1 MPLQVKRAHD
11 VVTLASVA
19 AAGVTAGTN
28 TDSVRLPR
36 SMQAVSFVLDV
47 SAAAT
52 DVGDLLDVKVQTM
65 LDGVNWVDVIHF
77 TQVLGDGGAKRFV
90 AKLNANTAETLFLDA
105 VLAAGTTVRHLLGD
119 EWRVNYVVVNAG
131 AVDVAFTFSV
141 KACPM

>member
-1 MPLQVKRAHD
+1 MPLKVKGSHD
-11 VVTLASVA
+11 VVTVASVTSVA
-19 AAGVTAGTN
+19 TAGTN

-36 SMQAVSFVLDV
+36 SMQAVLLVFDV

-52 DVGDLLDVKVQTM
+52 DAGDKLDVKVQTM
-65 LDGVNWVDVIHF
+65 LDGVNWVDVAYF
-77 TQVLGDGGAKRFV
+77 TQVLGNGGVKRFV
-90 AKLNANTAETLFLDA
+90 MKVLANTAETLF
-105 VLAAGTTVRHLLGD
+105 AANTALTAGGLRHLMGD